1 MIRAGRSGSCT
12 TLATRRRA
20 GGAHDAVAP
29 ASSSKVRPARFCA
42 SSSTTSTI
50 RPRPWS
56 GIASPAAGAG
66 GAGSGVGGVA
76 ASASSAER
84 VSRPSENRVPRP
96 PAMPGPADGP
106 AARRC
111 AARWPAQS
119 QPLAAIPLR
128 VVQLVELPEHPL
140 LFGRRDARPG
150 IADQDAHAAAPMPA
164 ADQHAAAPGMRDGV
178 ADEIAQ
184 DALQQHRIRIHH
196 RLAGPDPQRQAFL
209 HRLRRILG
217 PQLLQ
222 QRIEREP
229 LAPGLDHAGVQPG
242 DIEQGIEQMPHRRRR
257 AGDVVHQV
265 AAVRGEFLVGQQA
278 QEQADREHGLAQVM
292 AGGGQE
298 ARFFQV
304 AALGR
309 LLRAAPAPAAPDSR
323 SPAAGRPGGCDAC
336 GA

>member
-1 MIRAGRSGSCT
+1 M
-12 TLATRRRA
+12 
-20 GGAHDAVAP
+20 
-29 ASSSKVRPARFCA
+29 
-42 SSSTTSTI
+42 
-50 RPRPWS
+50 
-56 GIASPAAGAG
+56 ASP
-66 GAGSGVGGVA
+66 
-76 ASASSAER
+76 
-84 VSRPSENRVPRP
+84 VP
-96 PAMPGPADGP
+96 A
-106 AARRC
+106 
-111 AARWPAQS
+111 
-119 QPLAAIPLR
+119 LAAIPLR

-309 LLRAAPAPAAPDSR
+309 LLLAPHLLQQRQILVAQPQGVQVGAMHAVRERQRGGHIGDSAR
-323 SPAAGRPGGCDAC
+323 HHGDVQRRRLRRQRDEGRRQRRDLEGVDDRQDDVVGIDRPVPSPIRITMLNSWYSTGRKKLQ
-336 GA
+336 